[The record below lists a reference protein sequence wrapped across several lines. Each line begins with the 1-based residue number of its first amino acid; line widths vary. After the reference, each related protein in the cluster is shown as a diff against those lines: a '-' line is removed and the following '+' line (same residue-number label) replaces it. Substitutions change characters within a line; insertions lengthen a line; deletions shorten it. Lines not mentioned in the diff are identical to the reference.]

1 VIGLGLAIVVAGTW
15 GPETASAQAPASP
28 AASDSVPAAP
38 SAGLPP
44 APAAVPASA
53 PRATPPASRTRVA
66 IADFALEGEGQS
78 PGLAMQ
84 LRDGLLIGLVREGID
99 VVDSTDVA
107 KQTQRAPEL
116 QGCETSPC
124 LKRLGEMIGARYV
137 LRAKISLA
145 GNSYRMSVRMFST
158 EGPAPAALPVAVLFR
173 PCDVCTV
180 NEAREQMIR
189 LAEGVRARLD
199 QQTAPVLPPPPPAP
213 PPRSRTPG
221 LVMLAA
227 GLAAVLGGAVL
238 INSSPEV
245 GKRRPAVGGALM
257 GLGLAAAAIGIRA
270 TLDRTPEPLLGRAS
284 TLP

>member
-1 VIGLGLAIVVAGTW
+1 MVVAGTC
-15 GPETASAQAPASP
+15 GPETASAQPTAPPTVSGRP
-28 AASDSVPAAP
+28 ATS
-38 SAGLPP
+38 PP
-44 APAAVPASA
+44 APTPGAGAAPPAA
-53 PRATPPASRTRVA
+53 ALRATPPASRPRVA
-66 IADFALEGEGQS
+66 IADFAFEGEGQS

-124 LKRLGEMIGARYV
+124 LKRLGELIGARYV

-199 QQTAPVLPPPPPAP
+199 QQVVPAPPPPAPAP

-221 LVMLAA
+221 LITLAA

-238 INSSPEV
+238 INSSPDV
-245 GKRRPAVGGALM
+245 GKRRPAVGGAFM
-257 GLGLAAAAIGIRA
+257 GLGLAAAVIGIQAALVRS
-270 TLDRTPEPLLGRAS
+270 PGPLLARP
-284 TLP
+284 TTPP